1 MAPESVGNAVG
12 PVSDPVQI
20 GTEMG
25 PKFKSNLF
33 GQQFDVRNQ
42 LIINEYLALRIGVP
56 EGNRTPDPRFRK
68 PVLYPAEL
76 PGPLRPPAAAGRRA
90 SPPPRSP
97 LGGDR
102 AGRRG

>member
-1 MAPESVGNAVG
+1 MSA
-12 PVSDPVQI
+12 PVQI

-33 GQQFDVRNQ
+33 GQQPSPHKPLMGED
-42 LIINEYLALRIGVP
+42 YLTLLIGVP

-76 PGPLRPPAAAGRRA
+76 PGRLNPPAASDRRA
-90 SPPPRSP
+90 LPSCLAES
-97 LGGDR
+97 GDR
-102 AGRRG
+102 AGRRR